1 MSHLPWLEMGIFHD
15 LYYVSNCQSKQWK
28 VKCTTYKKVAYSNN
42 LLEWIS
48 KHKCGKLS
56 HIPFYKPG
64 LKHVLLCASSPYLI
78 TLQCLSYNC
87 RGHCIFACCLFV
99 RKRSWN
105 RTGITILPTHSR
117 HNLRIRVSQLSNMKQ
132 SLPFLLRRLSHP
144 LLDKNSYLNC
154 TRSSLPDSWLRSWT
168 ASASHFWHEFG
179 NDFWWQDEVCE
190 RAAWPEVM
198 S

>member
-1 MSHLPWLEMGIFHD
+1 MTICLSESANRKMWKIKSHSFLRTWLE
-15 LYYVSNCQSKQWK
+15 
-28 VKCTTYKKVAYSNN
+28 A
-42 LLEWIS
+42 
-48 KHKCGKLS
+48 
-56 HIPFYKPG
+56 
-64 LKHVLLCASSPYLI
+64 CASFSFKEAYLI
-78 TLQCLSYNC
+78 SLQCPSYNC
-87 RGHCIFACCLFV
+87 RGYCIFACCLFL
-99 RKRSWN
+99 RERSRN
-105 RTGITILPTHSR
+105 RTGITILPTHNR

-154 TRSSLPDSWLRSWT
+154 TRSSLTGSWLRSLT